1 MIYGAAIG
9 GWGCCGRR
17 VYLLSRDLC
26 CSGTVYNVQYVETSR
41 KQCCGT
47 ELLDPRDGICCD
59 NVTLVGE
66 VLCPGIDAQ
75 NKRKWLC
82 SVSLHILY
90 RTHVDMSFK
99 KRPVKVKTFPLNL
112 SQSPTA

>member
-1 MIYGAAIG
+1 MSSVCNHHRPYDDGIDLCCDDMVIYGAAIG

-47 ELLDPRDGICCD
+47 ELLDPRNGICCD
-59 NVTLVGE
+59 NVTLLGE
-66 VLCPGIDAQ
+66 VLCPGTDAQ
-75 NKRKWLC
+75 NKRKKFC
-82 SVSLHILY
+82 SVSLHI
-90 RTHVDMSFK
+90 FK
-99 KRPVKVKTFPLNL
+99 ENAR
-112 SQSPTA
+112 